1 MNSGSE
7 NRLSPERLKQLA
19 KTNAAR
25 AREATSTVTLTDGNW
40 GALIGSVQLLTDATA
55 QNMARLQELMTEER
69 MAELMSEQVQLLE
82 EDLTETQEKIDDML
96 FQMRQTL
103 DSSSAAIREQ
113 TERSISEISEQAG
126 RANERFSS
134 ECSEAETRLKR
145 WVRKIVWISLIPSAA
160 VLLSELLRLVL

>member
-7 NRLSPERLKQLA
+7 NNLSPERLKQLA
-19 KTNAAR
+19 RTSAAR
-25 AREATSTVTLTDGNW
+25 AKEAVTTVTLTDSNW

-103 DSSSAAIREQ
+103 DSSSAAISRQ
-113 TERSISEISEQAG
+113 TGNPA
-126 RANERFSS
+126 
-134 ECSEAETRLKR
+134 
-145 WVRKIVWISLIPSAA
+145 
-160 VLLSELLRLVL
+160 

>member
-7 NRLSPERLKQLA
+7 NNLSPERLKQLA
-19 KTNAAR
+19 RTSAAR
-25 AREATSTVTLTDGNW
+25 AKEAVTTVTLTDSNW

-96 FQMRQTL
+96 FQMRRTL
-103 DSSSAAIREQ
+103 DSSSAAIREHTQ
-113 TERSISEISEQAG
+113 RSVSEISEQAG
-126 RANERFSS
+126 RANERFCS
-134 ECSEAETRLKR
+134 ECSEAERKLKR
-145 WVRKIVWISLIPSAA
+145 WVRRIIWISLIPSAA